1 MQKWRCH
8 TNICMCVLCVSAEQ
22 HVAITATELS
32 WLWKISPVFL
42 FFTRSYYVRCLW
54 TVCTVHV
61 CTLRIFAHRTRRPCQ
76 ISCSNVM
83 HVAHIA
89 MWWRLNLYPLWLAV
103 VVAEMLL
110 LHMLWKANAMIAR
123 TFRVCK
129 FPSLFFFL
137 SFMARS
143 VMAFAKKYCLF
154 LRALAASRRLWMNAE
169 FGRRGLLKYGPTIE
183 HYTIRDVDIFDA
195 DQQLASHIDY
205 VCHIGWDNLRLAN
218 GYINGR
224 SIYCYAR
231 GIKFTIVVN
240 WKYVNWNR
248 KYFGQRTMDNNA
260 SYSYAS
266 WTPPHT
272 RSHFDKLCLSFALL
286 PPKCFS

>member
-1 MQKWRCH
+1 
-8 TNICMCVLCVSAEQ
+8 MCISR
-22 HVAITATELS
+22 TACGHYRDRAQLAV
-32 WLWKISPVFL
+32 KN
-42 FFTRSYYVRCLW
+42 
-54 TVCTVHV
+54 
-61 CTLRIFAHRTRRPCQ
+61 
-76 ISCSNVM
+76 ISCIFIF
-83 HVAHIA
+83 HPFI
-89 MWWRLNLYPLWLAV
+89 LCPLSVDCVYCTCVHTTYICTSYTETMPDKLLERYACRTYCDVVTAEPISTLTCCCSSWNAATPYAV
-103 VVAEMLL
+103 
-110 LHMLWKANAMIAR
+110 KANAMIAR